1 MTNIS
6 FIYLGEGL
14 NNGPIHQVFM
24 CKISDEFDG
33 VNHKTSH
40 DGLLKVRS
48 VHVRQEILDEIDGIR
63 VTLKGQGVRNKDNE

>member
-1 MTNIS
+1 
-6 FIYLGEGL
+6 
-14 NNGPIHQVFM
+14 M

-33 VNHKTSH
+33 VNHKTTH

-63 VTLKGQGVRNKDNE
+63 VTLKGQGVRNKDNEEC